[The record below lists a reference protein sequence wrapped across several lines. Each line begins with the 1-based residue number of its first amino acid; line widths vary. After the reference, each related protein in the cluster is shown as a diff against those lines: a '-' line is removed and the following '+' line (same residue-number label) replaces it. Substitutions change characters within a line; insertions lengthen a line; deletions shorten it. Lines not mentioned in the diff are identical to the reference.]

1 MDEYMGVIK
10 LFAGNFVPQ
19 NYLMCNGNLLSIS
32 QYTALFA
39 ILGTTYGGDG
49 RTTFAL
55 PDLRGQVAVGAGQ
68 SKKTG
73 TAYVEGQAS
82 GSEVIT
88 LLENNLPPHIHN
100 GSMVVS
106 STNATDSTPVEGVA
120 LGLTG
125 EMSGRA
131 FVPKLSYVNATPN
144 VRLSNTSVITTPTGA
159 GVAVENM
166 QPYLALN
173 YIICVQGLFPPRP

>member
-1 MDEYMGVIK
+1 MGVIK

-32 QYTALFA
+32 QYTALFS

-73 TAYVEGQAS
+73 TAYVEGQTS
-82 GSEVIT
+82 GSELIT

-100 GSMVVS
+100 GSIAVS
-106 STNATDSTPVEGVA
+106 STNATDATPVAGASLGVIGEIA
-120 LGLTG
+120 GRDFASKLG
-125 EMSGRA
+125 
-131 FVPKLSYVNATPN
+131 YVNATPN
-144 VRLSNTSVITTPTGA
+144 VRLSNTSVVTTPTGA
-159 GVAVENM
+159 GIPIENM